1 MLMEVHQIDMP
12 PLRLD
17 LREKRLWNEDQLV
30 KLRPKTW
37 ALIRYMV
44 ERPHE
49 LLSKQQLVDTVW
61 PDTIVT
67 EASLNQAIRE
77 LRKALGDDA
86 RSPKF
91 IETVHRRGFR
101 YIGSPTE
108 SAQARNLRPAQETPS
123 RPQLFG
129 RQAELAQLT
138 THLHQAKTGKRQLLF
153 VTGEAGIGKTS
164 LVRTY
169 LDELSRKRGGD
180 QISIGCGQCIDHL
193 SEGEPYLPILE
204 AIDRLA
210 RGTHGERV
218 QQILKHYAPTWF
230 VQFPWMQDSG
240 HHYEQQLTTVTPRRM
255 LREFCVF
262 IESLTAHIPVILW
275 LEDLHWGDNST
286 IDLLDALAQR
296 EENARLFVIA
306 SYRPVDAALRESLVP
321 QLKQILSLN
330 GFATEMTLE
339 LLDYTAIGEYLLS
352 RFHNLESAAEVTTLI
367 QDDTDGNPLFVITLV
382 DYLLRQGLLEEGE
395 GQTRFTVPVEEV
407 YDECPRSLKVIIEI
421 QRSATTEQE
430 SNFLDAASIIGTSFS
445 AQGIAGV
452 LAQDSEEVEE
462 VCGRL
467 AKRGQFLTFD
477 GTANWPDGSVGQ
489 QYEFIHDVFRR
500 TFYNAIPPGVR
511 QRLHRNFAKLLSTGF
526 DGQHVSVAAE
536 LALHSE
542 LGGDRD
548 QAINFLILG
557 AEKAQSR
564 SAAREAVAYLDRA
577 LVQLALLPQDQQT
590 ERREL
595 NVRLRLLRALLFS
608 VGYTSVQ
615 LEPQITRA
623 LELCNRLDDKSSQL
637 QVLAYQAG
645 SNILRGR
652 LVHVKQTIEAAKSV
666 APFVSDPVLL
676 SHELLVSGLLAQVSG
691 EHEEALEYFTQC
703 LDMLDDADLRAPSR
717 AFGHDPAV
725 LSMGFS
731 SLSAWMLGRPD
742 EARMRAVRCLRR
754 SEAVGGALSLVN
766 GFDFALSV
774 EQFRRDAVAAR
785 SFADSLT
792 ACADRYGIAY
802 AYMRPIASQHW
813 LLIQTG
819 AAEDAV
825 TGLTKGIASTQEQGA
840 RLFSSVSLTTLAE
853 AHLANGS
860 ITEGLAIAD
869 EALEFAQA
877 GERFWEAETYRIKGE
892 LLRLENKDGAAEEC
906 FRASLKVAASQ
917 SALSLELRG
926 AISLAK
932 LLAGTS
938 RKSEARQLVENTLC
952 RFTEGFESADFH
964 DANSLLN
971 RL

>member
-1 MLMEVHQIDMP
+1 MNMTGQNHQISAP
-12 PLRLD
+12 PFRLD
-17 LREKRLWNEDQLV
+17 LREERLWNGDQLIN
-30 KLRPKTW
+30 LRPKTW
-37 ALIRYMV
+37 ALIRYMI

-49 LLSKQQLVDTVW
+49 LLSKQQLIDTVW

-101 YIGSPTE
+101 FIGSPAE
-108 SAQARNLRPAQETPS
+108 SEQTKNLGPPPS

-129 RQAELAQLT
+129 RQVELAQLNE
-138 THLHQAKTGKRQLLF
+138 HFHQAKSGKRQILF
-153 VTGEAGIGKTS
+153 VTGSAGIGKTS
-164 LVRTY
+164 LVSTY
-169 LDELSRKRGGD
+169 LDELSRKRGD
-180 QISIGCGQCIDHL
+180 EQVSIGCGQCIDHF

-210 RGTHGERV
+210 HGPHGERI

-230 VQFPWMQDSG
+230 VQFPWMQDPDQRF
-240 HHYEQQLTTVTPRRM
+240 EQQLTTVTPKRM

-262 IESLTAHIPVILW
+262 MESLTAHTPIILW

-286 IDLLDALAQR
+286 IDLLNALAQR

-306 SYRPVDAALRESLVP
+306 SYRPVDASLRKSLVP
-321 QLKQILSLN
+321 QLKQTLSLN
-330 GFATEMTLE
+330 GFATELPLE
-339 LLDYTAIGEYLLS
+339 FLDFTAIGEYLVS
-352 RFHNLESAAEVTTLI
+352 RFHNLDSVAEVTAFV
-367 QDDTDGNPLFVITLV
+367 QDETDGNPLFFITLV
-382 DYLLRQGLLEEGE
+382 DYLLETGLLEEVE

-407 YDECPRSLKVIIEI
+407 YDECPKSLKVIIEI

-430 SNFLDAASIIGTSFS
+430 SSFLDAASIVGTSFS
-445 AQGIAGV
+445 AQGVAGA
-452 LAQDSEEVEE
+452 LAQDAEEVEE

-477 GTANWPDGSVGQ
+477 GTTNWPDGSVGQ
-489 QYEFIHDVFRR
+489 RYKFIHDIFRR
-500 TFYNAIPPGVR
+500 TFYNAILPGVR
-511 QRLHRNFAKLLSTGF
+511 QRLHRNYAKRLLTGF
-526 DGQHVSVAAE
+526 DGQHVSVAGE
-536 LALHSE
+536 LALHYE
-542 LGGDRD
+542 IGGDRD

-557 AEKAQSR
+557 GEKAQSR
-564 SAAREAVAYLDRA
+564 SAAREAIAYLDRA

-590 ERREL
+590 ERQEL
-595 NVRLRLLRALLFS
+595 KVRIRLLRALLFS
-608 VGYTSVQ
+608 VGYTSDL
-615 LEPQITRA
+615 LESQITQA
-623 LELCNRLDDKSSQL
+623 LELSKRVDDKSSQL
-637 QVLAYQAG
+637 QVLGYQAG

-652 LVHVKQTIEAAKSV
+652 LAQVKQTIEAARSV
-666 APFVSDPVLL
+666 APFVSDPILL
-676 SHELLVSGLLAQVSG
+676 SHELLASGLLAQVSG
-691 EHEEALEYFTQC
+691 EHEAALEYFTQC
-703 LDMLDDADLRAPSR
+703 LDMLDDVDMRAPSR
-717 AFGHDPAV
+717 AFGHDQAV

-742 EARMRAVRCLRR
+742 EARMRAVRCMRR
-754 SEAVGGALSLVN
+754 SEAVGGALSLMN

-785 SFADSLT
+785 SIADSLI

-802 AYMRPIASQHW
+802 TYMRPIASQHW

-825 TGLTKGIASTQEQGA
+825 TGFTKGIASTQEQGG

-853 AHLANGS
+853 AHLTNGS
-860 ITEGLAIAD
+860 VPEGLAVAD
-869 EALEFAQA
+869 EALEFAQD

-892 LLRLENKDGAAEEC
+892 LLRLKNKDGAAEEC

-932 LLAGTS
+932 LLAGS
-938 RKSEARQLVENTLC
+938 GRKYEARQLVENTLC

-971 RL
+971 TL